1 MQSSVNAKQH
11 RSQSSQIHTAIVS
24 PSKIIF
30 TVCFTTLLILP
41 LIPGFRLQHHKLVSF
56 MTFRGLYF
64 WQRTSQLFLC
74 RKSKK
79 CVQSKIVSD
88 TIFFVINKRA
98 NLIYFNRKYKFNM
111 GGPEK
116 ETEFSDRNRK
126 VGPSHNQMVSQ
137 TKIFLF
143 KKFSSPCGNILHWT
157 PCINVR

>member
-24 PSKIIF
+24 PRKIIF

-41 LIPGFRLQHHKLVSF
+41 LIPGFRLQHHKVSF

-88 TIFFVINKRA
+88 TIFFVINKRP
-98 NLIYFNRKYKFNM
+98 NLIYFYRKYKFNI

-116 ETEFSDRNRK
+116 VTEFSDRNRK
-126 VGPSHNQMVSQ
+126 VDPSHNQTVSSQ
-137 TKIFLF
+137 RSSFSR
-143 KKFSSPCGNILHWT
+143 SSPDPVGT
-157 PCINVR
+157 FCIGHPV

>member
-111 GGPEK
+111 RDQRKRRNFRIEIERLAHPITK
-116 ETEFSDRNRK
+116 WCPRQKSAFSR
-126 VGPSHNQMVSQ
+126 
-137 TKIFLF
+137 
-143 KKFSSPCGNILHWT
+143 SSPVPVGT
-157 PCINVR
+157 FCIGHPV